1 MILSNENLK
10 FHLSNWLSQNKKIVF
25 TNGCFD
31 LIHQGHNDLL
41 SKAKSLGDIL
51 IVGLNSDRSVKRL
64 KGIKRPI
71 QNEEERAKNL
81 CEIGSVDN
89 VIMFDEDTPDRLIR
103 EIKPHV
109 LVKGGDYTIDSI
121 VGSRD
126 VLSAGGIV
134 EIIPLTPG
142 YSTSKTIEK
151 MNR

>member
-1 MILSNENLK
+1 
-10 FHLSNWLSQNKKIVF
+10 
-25 TNGCFD
+25 
-31 LIHQGHNDLL
+31 
-41 SKAKSLGDIL
+41 
-51 IVGLNSDRSVKRL
+51 VKRL

-71 QNEEERAKNL
+71 QNEKERAKNL

>member
-1 MILSNENLK
+1 MILSNKNLK

-31 LIHQGHNDLL
+31 LIHQGHKDLL

-71 QNEEERAKNL
+71 QNEKERAKNL
-81 CEIGSVDN
+81 YEIGSVDR

-126 VLSAGGIV
+126 VLAAGGIV

>member
-31 LIHQGHNDLL
+31 LIHQGHKDLL
-41 SKAKSLGDIL
+41 NKAKSLGDIL
-51 IVGLNSDRSVKRL
+51 IVG
-64 KGIKRPI
+64 
-71 QNEEERAKNL
+71 L

-126 VLSAGGIV
+126 VLAAGGIV

>member
-31 LIHQGHNDLL
+31 LIHQGHKDLL
-41 SKAKSLGDIL
+41 NKAKSLGDIL
-51 IVGLNSDRSVKRL
+51 IVGLNSDQSVKRL
-64 KGIKRPI
+64 KGIQRPL
-71 QNEEERAKNL
+71 QNEKERAKNL
-81 CEIGSVDN
+81 CEIGSVDK
-89 VIMFDEDTPDRLIR
+89 IIIYEEYTPDRLIT